1 MTDGTGFKEESEQTT
16 QVDIPDFLRPFI
28 TQATGTAGRSL
39 RRLENLSGGDLVA
52 GFSPEQEEAFRR
64 ATAIAGGGG
73 GFIPTIQ
80 RELLGI
86 GGGEG
91 IDEFLPE
98 SVRGRLSG
106 FGDLS
111 FLPES
116 ARSSLGPGSV
126 PSSTAATLTGAQ
138 SGGLPAEVLSALR
151 GVSGDDL
158 SFLDPSSV
166 AALRDLTGGADISPV
181 ATDEFGNI
189 VGGEFIPASSRS
201 TLESTASGDF
211 LFGGEGFDA
220 AVDAAVRAA
229 RPGILSTFGR
239 AGAGG
244 ATGGLA
250 RTAIARSAID
260 AFAEQF
266 GQERGRQLSAADR
279 LAELGLADRSQ
290 RLDAAG
296 RAADVGLANNQLA
309 IDDAR
314 SRLGAADTLS
324 NLGLL
329 ERGQSIDAA
338 NLLGSLDLANR
349 DQQVDAARLLGDLD
363 LAQQG
368 RNASSAGL
376 LADIFGQERNRS
388 LSSAGL
394 LVDLA
399 NSERGRQLQALGLLP
414 EASLLDVNLLE
425 QIGGQRRSLE
435 QQLLNAPL
443 EVQLQLLNAALGGL
457 PISSLLGSSSAGSR
471 SGFELSFEDPFG

>member
-1 MTDGTGFKEESEQTT
+1 MTDGAGFKEESESTT
-16 QVDIPDFLRPFI
+16 QVEIPDFLRPFI

-52 GFSPEQEEAFRR
+52 GFTPEQEEAFRR
-64 ATAIAGGGG
+64 AQDIADGGGDI
-73 GFIPTIQ
+73 IPTVQ

-86 GGGEG
+86 GGGAGIEG
-91 IDEFLPE
+91 FLPE
-98 SVRGRLSG
+98 SVRSTLAG
-106 FGDLS
+106 FGDAS

-116 ARSSLGPGSV
+116 VRSSLQPGSV
-126 PSSTAATLTGAQ
+126 PSITAATLTGAQ

-189 VGGEFIPASSRS
+189 VEGEFIPASSRS

-296 RAADVGLANNQLA
+296 RAADVGLANNQVA
-309 IDDAR
+309 IDESR
-314 SRLGAADTLS
+314 GRLGAADVLS

-329 ERGQSIDAA
+329 DRGQSIDAA

-349 DQQVDAARLLGDLD
+349 DQQVDAAGLLGELD
-363 LAQQG
+363 LRQQSQNT
-368 RNASSAGL
+368 NAAGL
-376 LADIFGQERNRS
+376 LADILGQERNRS

-394 LVDLA
+394 LADLS

-414 EASLLDVNLLE
+414 EAGLLDVNLLE
-425 QIGGQRRSLE
+425 QIGGQRQQLE
-435 QQLLNAPL
+435 QRLLSAPL
-443 EVQLQLLNAALGGL
+443 EVQLQLLSAALGGV
-457 PISSLLGSSSAGSR
+457 PISSLLGQSSEGSR
-471 SGFELSFEDPFG
+471 SGFQLGFSET